1 MYPPAVLLPPR
12 QSVMQPPVVAKPAG
26 STVAAAA
33 TAVVTPAPSALDASL
48 LTDVSAVSAR
58 QSLPRKYKL
67 VSPARSAR
75 SSATTG
81 DMAAIAANAAFL
93 IHPPAGA
100 NDKKADD
107 PNESQHA

>member
-1 MYPPAVLLPPR
+1 
-12 QSVMQPPVVAKPAG
+12 MQPPVVAKPAD

-33 TAVVTPAPSALDASL
+33 ADAALPSPSAPAASL
-48 LTDVSAVSAR
+48 TVDVSAVPAR

-93 IHPPAGA
+93 IHPPSGA
-100 NDKKADD
+100 NDKKADER
-107 PNESQHA
+107 NESQHA